1 VYLKYF
7 GFREAPFNL
16 TPDPKFFFD
25 SPFQREAWAALVY
38 GINQRKGFVVVT
50 GEVGTG
56 KTTLIRKVLR
66 SLESTHHSVFIFNT
80 RLTFDELL
88 ETILRDLELDQA
100 GSGRVVMLER
110 LNEFLLEK
118 ARVGQVVSII
128 IDEAQHLTEDALEG
142 LRLLSNMETD
152 REKLLQIVLVG
163 QPELDVK
170 LSSYSL
176 RQLKQRVSL
185 WCHLTCLSQSQA
197 EAYIRHRLQVA
208 QYQGPDIFPGPTARS
223 IWEYTAGIPRLINA
237 VCDNALLT
245 AFATSEK
252 VVSVDMI
259 REVVRDLKVQPEFQ
273 RIEPVVPER
282 EDLKQ
287 PARASAGGATEFR
300 DGIAVRVS
308 RRPEDEE
315 RPRFARTAAATTA
328 QKVVPNLPERE
339 PDGDEIAA
347 RELREF
353 KRQQARPVASVAG
366 LREKKSAENA
376 RVVDIGEIP
385 RPARSISVK
394 TDAFAGPSR
403 RFDDGRDDMMLP
415 AAFFDKMVAA
425 LIEAMGPMAPCV
437 IKGQAAALGESLE
450 RFPILRLRDL
460 MQGIKHEILSETL
473 RTAFEKQIAKE
484 IAQHM
489 PRLPA
494 GHMPPGHLVPAS

>member
-88 ETILRDLELDQA
+88 ETILRDLELDQS

-128 IDEAQHLTEDALEG
+128 IDEAQNLTEDALEG

-152 REKLLQIVLVG
+152 REKLLQNILVG

-170 LSSYSL
+170 LSNHSL

-185 WCHLTCLSQSQA
+185 WCHLACLSQSEA

-208 QYQGPDIFPGPTARS
+208 QYQGPDIFPGPTVRA
-223 IWEYTAGIPRLINA
+223 IWEYTSGIPRLINA

-259 REVVRDLKVQPEFQ
+259 QEVVRDLKVQPEFQ
-273 RIEPVVPER
+273 RVEPFVPER
-282 EDLKQ
+282 ADLRQ
-287 PARASAGGATEFR
+287 PRRASAGGVTEFR
-300 DGIAVRVS
+300 DGVAVKVS

-315 RPRFARTAAATTA
+315 RPGFGRTAATTTA
-328 QKVVPNLPERE
+328 QKWVPTPPERE
-339 PDGDEIAA
+339 PEGVEIAA
-347 RELREF
+347 RELREV
-353 KRQQARPVASVAG
+353 KRQQARPLAGVAAV
-366 LREKKSAENA
+366 REKKSADNA
-376 RVVDIGEIP
+376 RVLDIGEISRLS
-385 RPARSISVK
+385 RPISVK
-394 TDAFAGPSR
+394 ADAFAGPSR
-403 RFDDGRDDMMLP
+403 KFDDGRDGMMLP
-415 AAFFDKMVAA
+415 PIFFDKMVAA

-450 RFPILRLRDL
+450 RFPMLRLRDL
-460 MQGIKHEILSETL
+460 MQGIKKEILSETL

-484 IAQHM
+484 IAEHM

-494 GHMPPGHLVPAS
+494 GPMAPGQLVPAS

>member
-1 VYLKYF
+1 MYLKYF
-7 GFREAPFNL
+7 GFREPPFNL

-88 ETILRDLELDQA
+88 ETILRDLELDQS

-128 IDEAQHLTEDALEG
+128 IDEAQNLTEDALEG

-152 REKLLQIVLVG
+152 REKLLQIILVG

-185 WCHLTCLSQSQA
+185 WCHLTCLSQSEV

-245 AFATSEK
+245 AFAMSEK

-259 REVVRDLKVQPEFQ
+259 QEVVRDLKVRPEFQ
-273 RIEPVVPER
+273 RVEPVVPER
-282 EDLKQ
+282 ELLKQ

-315 RPRFARTAAATTA
+315 RPRLARTAATTMA

-339 PDGDEIAA
+339 PDGDEVAA

-353 KRQQARPVASVAG
+353 KRQQARPVASVAE
-366 LREKKSAENA
+366 LREKKSAENT

-385 RPARSISVK
+385 RPSRSISAK
-394 TDAFAGPSR
+394 ADAFAGPSR

-415 AAFFDKMVAA
+415 PAFFDKMVAA

-450 RFPILRLRDL
+450 RFPMLRLRDL
-460 MQGIKHEILSETL
+460 MQAIKNEILSETL

-494 GHMPPGHLVPAS
+494 DPMPPGHLVPAS

>member
-1 VYLKYF
+1 
-7 GFREAPFNL
+7 
-16 TPDPKFFFD
+16 
-25 SPFQREAWAALVY
+25 
-38 GINQRKGFVVVT
+38 
-50 GEVGTG
+50 
-56 KTTLIRKVLR
+56 VLR

-88 ETILRDLELDQA
+88 ETILRDLELDPS

-128 IDEAQHLTEDALEG
+128 IDEAQNLTEDALEG

-152 REKLLQIVLVG
+152 REKLLQIILVG

-185 WCHLTCLSQSQA
+185 WCHLACLSQSEA

-208 QYQGPDIFPGPTARS
+208 QYQGPDIFPGPTVRS
-223 IWEYTAGIPRLINA
+223 IWEFTSGIPRLINA

-259 REVVRDLKVQPEFQ
+259 REVVRDLRVQPEFQ
-273 RIEPVVPER
+273 RVEPVVPER
-282 EDLKQ
+282 EDSKQ
-287 PARASAGGATEFR
+287 PARASAGVTEFR
-300 DGIAVRVS
+300 DGVAVKVS

-315 RPRFARTAAATTA
+315 RPRFGRAATTTTA
-328 QKVVPNLPERE
+328 QKLVPNPPERE
-339 PDGDEIAA
+339 PAGGEIAA

-353 KRQQARPVASVAG
+353 KHQQARPVAASVAEV
-366 LREKKSAENA
+366 REKKSAESA
-376 RVVDIGEIP
+376 RVIDIGEIS
-385 RPARSISVK
+385 RPSRPISVK
-394 TDAFAGPSR
+394 AEAFAGPSR
-403 RFDDGRDDMMLP
+403 KFDDGRDGIMLP
-415 AAFFDKMVAA
+415 PIFFDKMVAA

-450 RFPILRLRDL
+450 RFPMLRLRDL
-460 MQGIKHEILSETL
+460 MQGIKKEILSETL

-484 IAQHM
+484 IAEHM

-494 GHMPPGHLVPAS
+494 GPMAPGQLVPAS